1 MDYLLPAYCRVDI
14 YEVDSRSKYTECAKS
29 RAFYGLMFGGAI
41 WIISIIIMIYVFN
54 TTTVIIAVV
63 CTLLTLIS
71 VLNWGFWAEW
81 RSGAEYDSYLYELDR
96 IQKDNPKFTIGEAKN
111 VIRKERL
118 AREQAQ
124 SRRDAAQITADAMRR
139 PNERNDLGDF
149 LRAINVT
156 RG

>member
-1 MDYLLPAYCRVDI
+1 
-14 YEVDSRSKYTECAKS
+14 
-29 RAFYGLMFGGAI
+29 MFGGAI

-54 TTTVIIAVV
+54 TTTVIFAVV

-124 SRRDAAQITADAMRR
+124 SRRDAAQITADAIRR
-139 PNERNDLGDF
+139 PDERNNLGDF
-149 LRAINVT
+149 LRSINVT

>member
-29 RAFYGLMFGGAI
+29 RAFYGLMFGSAI

-54 TTTVIIAVV
+54 TTTVIFAVV

-124 SRRDAAQITADAMRR
+124 SRRDAAQITADAIRR
-139 PNERNDLGDF
+139 PDERNNLGDF
-149 LRAINVT
+149 LRSINVT